1 MARNVISLYLTRQR
15 ERWSKIIVPTRIS
28 ITIARVNFAP
38 ADIEIEGRD
47 LKVRKRR
54 FFLQQT
60 MQKHF

>member
-1 MARNVISLYLTRQR
+1 MSMA
-15 ERWSKIIVPTRIS
+15 
-28 ITIARVNFAP
+28 IARVNFAP

-54 FFLQQT
+54 FFLQRT